1 MFDAPTRSVRRVHAT
16 RGRPTQAPMPQS
28 NSVAW
33 GASNIHASQAAA
45 APSFFLLSLLL
56 VLLTARRKMDADAHG
71 WNPQRTMCEAEVMW
85 GRLME
90 AGAALCFRP

>member
-1 MFDAPTRSVRRVHAT
+1 MFDAAPWSMHPVHAT
-16 RGRPTQAPMPQS
+16 GGRPAQATMPRS
-28 NSVAW
+28 SKIAW
-33 GASNIHASQAAA
+33 GTSNIHASQAAA

-85 GRLME
+85 WRLME
-90 AGAALCFRP
+90 AGAALYFWP